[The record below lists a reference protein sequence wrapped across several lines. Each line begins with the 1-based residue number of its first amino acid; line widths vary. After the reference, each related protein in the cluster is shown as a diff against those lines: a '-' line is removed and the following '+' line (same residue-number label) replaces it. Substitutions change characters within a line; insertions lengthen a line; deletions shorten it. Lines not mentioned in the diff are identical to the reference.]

1 MTSKTK
7 PKTSWIKRTAA
18 FLGILFLIGATLAAL
33 GLWHIKRFI
42 NSPADASGQEQVI
55 VIETGKSLKAIS
67 KLLAQKKIVTDDTLF
82 TLLVRYKKTARK
94 IQAGE
99 YSLSSTM
106 TPEQILTTLVQ
117 GRVLLHRLTIPEGM
131 NLEQTAHIVE
141 SSGFGSKQDF
151 LALAA
156 SPQFAEKLQ
165 INADTLEGY
174 LFPETYFFRRD
185 TPQRQIIRQM
195 VQRFNEV
202 YTPQWQARTRDLGFS
217 IHEIVILASI
227 IEKETGDSSER
238 PVIASVF
245 HNRLKRGMRLE
256 SDPTV
261 IYGIPDFNGNI
272 TRKDLETTTEYNTY
286 RIKGLPKGPIANP
299 GKLSLEAAL
308 FPASTDFLFFVSR
321 NDTTHKFSKNY
332 EEHKRAVR
340 RYQIKRQGPQIQ

>member
-7 PKTSWIKRTAA
+7 PKTSWIKRTSAL
-18 FLGILFLIGATLAAL
+18 LGILFLIGSTLAAV
-33 GLWHIKRFI
+33 GLWQMKRFI
-42 NSPADASGQEQVI
+42 HTPADATGRQQVI
-55 VIETGKSLKAIS
+55 IIETGKSLKAIS
-67 KLLAQKKIVTDDTLF
+67 KLLAQNKVVTNDTLF

-99 YSLSSTM
+99 YSLSSAM
-106 TPEQILTTLVQ
+106 TPEQILTSLVQ

-141 SSGFGSKQDF
+141 NSGFGSKQDF
-151 LALAA
+151 LALAT
-156 SPQFAEKLQ
+156 SPQFADKLQ

-174 LFPETYFFRRD
+174 LFPETYFFRRN
-185 TPQRQIIRQM
+185 TPQQQIIQQM
-195 VQRFNEV
+195 VHRFNEV
-202 YTPQWQARTRDLGFS
+202 YTPQWQARTLDLGFS
-217 IHEIVILASI
+217 VHEIVILASI

-238 PVIASVF
+238 TVIASVF

-272 TRKDLETTTEYNTY
+272 TRKDLQTTTEYNTY
-286 RIKGLPKGPIANP
+286 RIKGLPKGPIASP

-340 RYQIKRQGPQIQ
+340 RYQLKR